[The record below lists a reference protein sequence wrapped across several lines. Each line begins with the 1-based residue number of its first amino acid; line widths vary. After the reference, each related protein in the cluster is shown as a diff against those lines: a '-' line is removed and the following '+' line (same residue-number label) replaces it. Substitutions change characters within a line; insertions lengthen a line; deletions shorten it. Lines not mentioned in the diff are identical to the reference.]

1 MSLAKLLIYGF
12 FMVVQCFLGPFYSI
26 LLDFLE
32 TPRGTAQQPGALL
45 FGGPSLEVF
54 FPGGNSMLW

>member
-1 MSLAKLLIYGF
+1 
-12 FMVVQCFLGPFYSI
+12 MVVQCFLGPFYSI